1 MIDNIVEQVRADLL
15 DRSKKGIEK
24 YGTTLDRDDLT
35 EIEWMQHAYE
45 EMLDGALYLKKLIEL
60 KKTKQMTAV
69 EFLAKKYNYITWMR
83 NRDEISES
91 TADKWRD
98 KYLKEAKKMEKKQL
112 NKAWQEGAVTAQN
125 DAAKEI
131 QNNYSPKIRIELTE

>member
-15 DRSKKGIEK
+15 DRSQKGIQK

-60 KKTKQMTAV
+60 
-69 EFLAKKYNYITWMR
+69 R
-83 NRDEISES
+83 NRSEI
-91 TADKWRD
+91 KLR
-98 KYLKEAKKMEKKQL
+98 
-112 NKAWQEGAVTAQN
+112 
-125 DAAKEI
+125 
-131 QNNYSPKIRIELTE
+131 